1 MYEYLFVLTSF
12 LFFFNTNNCILTK
25 YLLIFAPSNNKKN
38 KNKDMDY
45 RDLNLQG
52 LTTERQWEVSEAFPV
67 LMRKVYV
74 WMTMAL
80 VITGFTAYGVATSPG
95 ILQAIYTNQILFWGL
110 IIAEFAIVIGV
121 SAAINRLSLTT
132 ATLMFI
138 LYSVINGALM
148 SYIFLAYTASS
159 IATVFF
165 ITAGT
170 FAAMAIIGYTT
181 KTDLTSLGKILMMA
195 LIGLIIA
202 TVVNLFIKSSG
213 FTLILS
219 YVGVLVF
226 VGLTAYDSQKIKQ
239 MLLQAPDAGEAAQKL
254 ALLGAL
260 SLYLDFINL
269 FLYLLRIFGRRD

>member
-1 MYEYLFVLTSF
+1 
-12 LFFFNTNNCILTK
+12 
-25 YLLIFAPSNNKKN
+25 
-38 KNKDMDY
+38 MDY
-45 RDLNLQG
+45 KELNLQG
-52 LTTERQWEVSEAFPV
+52 LSAERQWAVSEAFPV

-74 WMTMAL
+74 WMTLAL
-80 VITGFTAYGVATSPG
+80 VITGLTSYGVATSPG

-110 IIAEFAIVIGV
+110 IIAEFVLVFSV
-121 SAAINRLSLTT
+121 SAAINKISLSV
-132 ATLMFI
+132 ATLMFV
-138 LYSVINGALM
+138 LYSVVNGALL
-148 SYIFLAYTASS
+148 SYIFLIYTASS

-170 FAAMAIIGYTT
+170 FAVMAFIGYTT
-181 KTDLTSLGKILMMA
+181 KTDLTSMGKILMMA

-202 TVVNLFIKSSG
+202 TVVNLFVKSSD

-219 YVGVLVF
+219 YVGVLIF

-239 MLLQAPDAGEAAQKL
+239 MLMQAPDASEAAQKV

-269 FLYLLRIFGRRD
+269 FIYLLRIFGRRE

>member
-1 MYEYLFVLTSF
+1 
-12 LFFFNTNNCILTK
+12 
-25 YLLIFAPSNNKKN
+25 
-38 KNKDMDY
+38 MDY
-45 RDLNLQG
+45 KELNFQG
-52 LTTERQWEVSEAFPV
+52 IPAERQWDVSAAFPV

-95 ILQAIYTNQILFWGL
+95 ILQAIYSNQILFWGL
-110 IIAEFAIVIGV
+110 VIAEFALVIGV
-121 SAAINRLSLTT
+121 SAAINRLSLAM
-132 ATLMFI
+132 ATLMFV
-138 LYSVINGALM
+138 LYSVVNGALL
-148 SYIFLAYTASS
+148 SFIFLAYTASS

-170 FAAMAIIGYTT
+170 FAVMAFIGYTT
-181 KTDLTSLGKILMMA
+181 KTDLTSMGKILMMA

-239 MLLQAPDAGEAAQKL
+239 MLLQAPDAGEGAQKL

-269 FLYLLRIFGRRD
+269 FLYLLRIFGKRE